1 MKKRKYFTKK
11 LPKKKIYQ
19 IILTN
24 KGRKIKQLCSDK
36 TEQAIMKKF
45 NTLLKENKKE
55 IAFPKKWIVQEHEM
69 FPSEYEIVILKVKD
83 ENDKEVSQIRDE
95 YGRFTNYS
103 TNNKD
108 WVVIDRAEYDIEETF
123 WVYGYHPRHQRKDFR
138 WIMENFIDKDA
149 KTKTTFKSIQIY
161 LNKVLIEINGN
172 LEMVICK
179 NKSDSMR
186 LYNKIQEECEKK
198 KYKYIAFMGDIAN
211 SKYKVNWIERIIKL
225 TNWNRTKVERIS
237 TRE

>member
-55 IAFPKKWIVQEHEM
+55 IVFPKKWIVQEHEM

-83 ENDKEVSQIRDE
+83 ENDKEVSQVRDE

-103 TNNKD
+103 TNNKN
-108 WVVIDRAEYDIEETF
+108 WIVIDRAEYDLEETF

-211 SKYKVNWIERIIKL
+211 SKYKVNWIERIMKL
-225 TNWNRTKVERIS
+225 TNWNRTKVGRIS

>member
-55 IAFPKKWIVQEHEM
+55 IVFPKKWIVQEHEM

-83 ENDKEVSQIRDE
+83 ENDKEVSQVRDE

-103 TNNKD
+103 TNNKN
-108 WVVIDRAEYDIEETF
+108 WIVIDRAEYDIEETF

-225 TNWNRTKVERIS
+225 TNWSRTKVGRIS

>member
-45 NTLLKENKKE
+45 NALLKENKKE
-55 IAFPKKWIVQEHEM
+55 VVFPKKWIVQEHEM

-149 KTKTTFKSIQIY
+149 RTKTTFKSIQIY

-225 TNWNRTKVERIS
+225 TNWNRTKVGRIS

>member
-1 MKKRKYFTKK
+1 MIEAEYE
-11 LPKKKIYQ
+11 LV
-19 IILTN
+19 IIKVRDELESKTN
-24 KGRKIKQLCSDK
+24 KVRDAKGEFTDYE
-36 TEQAIMKKF
+36 T
-45 NTLLKENKKE
+45 NDDD
-55 IAFPKKWIVQEHEM
+55 WI
-69 FPSEYEIVILKVKD
+69 
-83 ENDKEVSQIRDE
+83 
-95 YGRFTNYS
+95 
-103 TNNKD
+103 
-108 WVVIDRAEYDIEETF
+108 VIDRAEYDIEETF